1 MPPNLTQTV
10 ISSSYAARMNVML
23 VKDLTDTSQDQP
35 LLRLPHELIRRNFRN
50 TQRYVERERDYIL
63 PALKDTANAAL
74 SSAQTPDQT
83 LASLDAMIQRM
94 QNFKR
99 KLEKLHTEEE
109 AIHDH
114 SAKRIKHLQDLYDI
128 PSLVDVKY
136 EQWSRTR
143 LDRLM
148 VDYLLRSGFSKTA
161 STLAESKQIS
171 HLIDLD
177 IFVTCH
183 RIASSL
189 TRGETKDA
197 LTWINENRAQLKKLV
212 QAPYKTTDLE
222 FELRLQQYI
231 ELVRAG
237 TTNKK
242 LDAMLHAQQH
252 LSPHSVSRR
261 ETIMQAAGL
270 LAQSSDTQA
279 EPYKSLFAPSRW
291 HHLSNLFI
299 ETHHTLF
306 SLPVQPLLHVALSS
320 GLSALKT
327 PACHSAYN
335 PASSS
340 TPGHARIA
348 TNTSLCPICS
358 MELNDLAR
366 NVPYAH
372 HTTSSVEADPV
383 VLPNGRI
390 YGRGRLEELQKKL
403 VMAGGGGR
411 GDGMHDPEIGKD
423 GEVRDPTTG
432 ESFTWDEVKKVYIM

>member
-1 MPPNLTQTV
+1 
-10 ISSSYAARMNVML
+10 
-23 VKDLTDTSQDQP
+23 
-35 LLRLPHELIRRNFRN
+35 
-50 TQRYVERERDYIL
+50 
-63 PALKDTANAAL
+63 
-74 SSAQTPDQT
+74 
-83 LASLDAMIQRM
+83 MIQRM

-109 AIHDH
+109 ALHDH
-114 SAKRIKHLQDLYDI
+114 SAKRIRHLQDLYQI

-148 VDYLLRSGFSKTA
+148 VDYLLRSGYSKTA
-161 STLAESKQIS
+161 SCLADSKQIS

-177 IFVTCH
+177 TFVTCH
-183 RIASSL
+183 KIASSL
-189 TRGETKDA
+189 TRGETKEA
-197 LTWINENRAQLKKLV
+197 LVWINENKNSLKKLIT
-212 QAPYKTTDLE
+212 APYKTTSLE
-222 FELRLQQYI
+222 FELRLQQFI

-237 TTNKK
+237 TTAKR
-242 LDAMLHAQQH
+242 LEATMYAQQY
-252 LSPHSVSRR
+252 LTPHATSRS
-261 ETIMQAAGL
+261 ESIMQAAGL
-270 LAQSSDTQA
+270 LAQIPDTEA
-279 EPYKSLFAPSRW
+279 EPYRTLFAPARW
-291 HHLSNLFI
+291 HHLSSLFV
-299 ETHHTLF
+299 ETHHTLL
-306 SLPVQPLLHVALSS
+306 SLPVQPLLHVALSA

-335 PASSS
+335 PASSA

-372 HTTSSVEADPV
+372 HTTSSVEPDPV

-390 YGRGRLEELQKKL
+390 YGRERLEELQRKL
-403 VMAGGGGR
+403 AMAGGGG
-411 GDGMHDPEIGKD
+411 GDGGTQDLQIGKE

-432 ESFTWDEVKKVYIM
+432 ESFTWDQVKKVYIM

>member
-1 MPPNLTQTV
+1 M
-10 ISSSYAARMNVML
+10 
-23 VKDLTDTSQDQP
+23 
-35 LLRLPHELIRRNFRN
+35 
-50 TQRYVERERDYIL
+50 ERERDHIL
-63 PALKDTANAAL
+63 PALKDAANAAL
-74 SSAQTPDQT
+74 SSSQTPDQT

-94 QNFKR
+94 QTFKR
-99 KLEKLHTEEE
+99 KIEKLHSEEE
-109 AIHDH
+109 TLQEHT
-114 SAKRIKHLQDLYDI
+114 AKRIRHLQELYEI

-136 EQWSRTR
+136 DQWARTR

-148 VDYLLRSGFSKTA
+148 VDYLLRSGYSKTA
-161 STLAESKQIS
+161 ASLAETKHIS

-177 IFVTCH
+177 VFVNCH
-183 RIASSL
+183 KIASSL
-189 TRGETKDA
+189 NRGEAKEA
-197 LTWINENRAQLKKLV
+197 LAWITENKNSLRKLIT
-212 QAPYKTTDLE
+212 APHKSTDLE

-237 TTNKK
+237 TIAKK
-242 LDAMLHAQQH
+242 LEARSHAQQH
-252 LSPHSVSRR
+252 LIPHASSRP
-261 ETIMQAAGL
+261 EAIMQAAGL
-270 LAQSSDTQA
+270 LAQERDTQA
-279 EPYKSLFAPSRW
+279 EPYRTLFAPSRW

-299 ETHHTLF
+299 ETHHTLL
-306 SLPVQPLLHVALSS
+306 SLPVQPLLHAALSA

-372 HTTSSVEADPV
+372 HTTSFVESDPV

-390 YGRGRLEELQKKL
+390 YGRARLEELQRKL
-403 VMAGGGGR
+403 AMSGQGGGD
-411 GDGMHDPEIGKD
+411 GDMHDLQIGK
-423 GEVRDPTTG
+423 GGMVRDPTTG
-432 ESFTWDEVKKVYIM
+432 ESFPWNQVKKVYIM

>member
-1 MPPNLTQTV
+1 M
-10 ISSSYAARMNVML
+10 AA
-23 VKDLTDTSQDQP
+23 DLTSIKLNPDSHVLLDQP
-35 LLRLPHELIRRNFRN
+35 LLRLPHELVKRNFRN
-50 TQRYVERERDYIL
+50 TQRYVERERDQIL
-63 PALKDTANAAL
+63 PSLKDTANAAL
-74 SSAQTPDQT
+74 SSSQTPEET

-94 QNFKR
+94 QTFKR
-99 KLEKLHTEEE
+99 KIDKLHAEEE
-109 AIHDH
+109 TLHEH
-114 SAKRIKHLQDLYDI
+114 SAKRIRHLQELYEI
-128 PSLVDVKY
+128 PSLADVKY
-136 EQWSRTR
+136 DDWARTR

-148 VDYLLRSGFSKTA
+148 VDYLLRSGYSKTA
-161 STLAESKQIS
+161 SSLAETKQIS

-177 IFVTCH
+177 TFVTCH

-189 TRGETKDA
+189 NRGETKDA
-197 LTWINENRAQLKKLV
+197 LAWIAENKNSLKKLIT
-212 QAPYKTTDLE
+212 APYKCTNLE

-237 TTNKK
+237 TIPKK
-242 LDAMLHAQQH
+242 LEARMYAQQH
-252 LSPHSVSRR
+252 LTPHASSRPDA
-261 ETIMQAAGL
+261 IMQAAGL
-270 LAQSSDTQA
+270 LAQEPNTEA
-279 EPYKSLFAPSRW
+279 EPYRGLFAPSRW
-291 HHLSNLFI
+291 RHLSNLFI
-299 ETHHTLF
+299 ETHHTLL
-306 SLPVQPLLHVALSS
+306 SLPVQPLLHAALSA

-372 HTTSSVEADPV
+372 HTTSFVESDPV

-390 YGRGRLEELQKKL
+390 YGRERLEELQRKL
-403 VMAGGGGR
+403 AMSGLGGGEG
-411 GDGMHDPEIGKD
+411 GIHDLQIGKE

-432 ESFTWDEVKKVYIM
+432 ESFTWEQVKKVYIM

>member
-1 MPPNLTQTV
+1 MTAEFTV
-10 ISSSYAARMNVML
+10 TKLNPDSHVL
-23 VKDLTDTSQDQP
+23 LDQP
-35 LLRLPHELIRRNFRN
+35 LLRLPHELVKRNFRN
-50 TQRYVERERDYIL
+50 TQRYVERERDHIL
-63 PALKDTANAAL
+63 PTLKDTANAAL
-74 SSAQTPDQT
+74 NSSQSPDQT
-83 LASLDAMIQRM
+83 IASLDAMIQRM

-109 AIHDH
+109 TLHED
-114 SAKRIKHLQDLYDI
+114 SAKRIKHLQDLYEI

-136 EQWSRTR
+136 DQWSRTR

-148 VDYLLRSGFSKTA
+148 VDYLLRSGYSKTA

-177 IFVTCH
+177 TFVSCH
-183 RIASSL
+183 TIASSL
-189 TRGETKDA
+189 FRGQAKEA
-197 LTWINENRAQLKKLV
+197 LVWVNENKNSLKKLITP
-212 QAPYKTTDLE
+212 PYKTTDLE
-222 FELRLQQYI
+222 FELRLQQFT

-237 TTNKK
+237 TTAKRFE
-242 LDAMLHAQQH
+242 ATMHAQQH
-252 LSPHSVSRR
+252 LTPHTSSRA
-261 ETIMQAAGL
+261 EAIMQAAGL
-270 LAQSSDTQA
+270 LAQTPETEA
-279 EPYKSLFAPSRW
+279 EPYRSLFAPSRW
-291 HHLSNLFI
+291 HHLAELFI
-299 ETHHTLF
+299 ETHHTLL
-306 SLPVQPLLHVALSS
+306 SLPVQPLLHVALSA

-372 HTTSSVEADPV
+372 HTTSSVEQNPV

-390 YGRGRLEELQKKL
+390 YGRERLEELQRKL
-403 VMAGGGGR
+403 VMAGLGGG
-411 GDGMHDPEIGKD
+411 DGNIQDLQIGKE

-432 ESFTWDEVKKVYIM
+432 ESFTWDQVRKVYIM

>member
-1 MPPNLTQTV
+1 
-10 ISSSYAARMNVML
+10 
-23 VKDLTDTSQDQP
+23 
-35 LLRLPHELIRRNFRN
+35 
-50 TQRYVERERDYIL
+50 VERERDYIL
-63 PALKDTANAAL
+63 PALKETANAAL
-74 SSAQTPDQT
+74 SSSQTPDQT

-109 AIHDH
+109 ALHDH
-114 SAKRIKHLQDLYDI
+114 SAKRIKHLQDLYEI

-148 VDYLLRSGFSKTA
+148 IDYLLRSGYSKTA
-161 STLAESKQIS
+161 SSLAEAKQIS

-177 IFVTCH
+177 TFITCH
-183 RIASSL
+183 KIASSL
-189 TRGETKDA
+189 TRGETKEA
-197 LTWINENRAQLKKLV
+197 IAWINENRAQLKKMT

-222 FELRLQQYI
+222 FELRLQQFI

-237 TTNKK
+237 TTPKK
-242 LDAMLHAQQH
+242 LEARQYAQQH
-252 LSPHSVSRR
+252 LTPHTSSRAQA
-261 ETIMQAAGL
+261 IMEAAGL
-270 LAQSSDTQA
+270 LAQSPDTQA
-279 EPYKSLFAPSRW
+279 EPYRTLFAPSRW
-291 HHLSNLFI
+291 HHLSNLFV
-299 ETHHTLF
+299 ETHHTLL
-306 SLPVQPLLHVALSS
+306 SLPIQPLLHVALSS

-348 TNTSLCPICS
+348 INTSLCPICS

-372 HTTSSVEADPV
+372 HTTSSVEPDPV

-390 YGRGRLEELQKKL
+390 YGRERLEELQRKL
-403 VMAGGGGR
+403 VMAGGGGA
-411 GDGMHDPEIGKD
+411 GIDGMQDLQIGKE

-432 ESFTWDEVKKVYIM
+432 ETFAWDQVRKVYIM

>member
-1 MPPNLTQTV
+1 MAAELTATKLNADSH
-10 ISSSYAARMNVML
+10 IL
-23 VKDLTDTSQDQP
+23 LDQP
-35 LLRLPHELIRRNFRN
+35 LLRLPHELVKRNFRN

-63 PALKDTANAAL
+63 PPLKDTANAAL
-74 SSAQTPDQT
+74 SSSQTPDQT
-83 LASLDAMIQRM
+83 LASLDAMISRM

-109 AIHDH
+109 ALHDH
-114 SAKRIKHLQDLYDI
+114 SAKRIKHLQDLYEI

-148 VDYLLRSGFSKTA
+148 VDYLLRSGYSKTA
-161 STLAESKQIS
+161 ATLAESKQIS

-177 IFVTCH
+177 TFVTCH
-183 RIASSL
+183 KIASSL
-189 TRGETKDA
+189 TKGDTKEA
-197 LTWINENRAQLKKLV
+197 LAWINENRAQLRKMV
-212 QAPYKTTDLE
+212 QLPYKTTDLE
-222 FELRLQQYI
+222 FELRLQQFI

-237 TTNKK
+237 TTAKK
-242 LDAMLHAQQH
+242 LEARQHAQQH
-252 LSPHSVSRR
+252 LTPHASSRS
-261 ETIMQAAGL
+261 EAIMQAAGL
-270 LAQSSDTQA
+270 LAQGPDTRA
-279 EPYKSLFAPSRW
+279 EPYRTLFAPSRW
-291 HHLSNLFI
+291 HHLSNLFV
-299 ETHHTLF
+299 ETHHTLL

-372 HTTSSVEADPV
+372 HTTSSVEPDPV

-390 YGRGRLEELQKKL
+390 YGRERLEELQRKL
-403 VMAGGGGR
+403 VMAGGGG
-411 GDGMHDPEIGKD
+411 GGSDGMQGLQIGKE

-432 ESFTWDEVKKVYIM
+432 ESFAWDQVRKVYIM

>member
-1 MPPNLTQTV
+1 MLTSPP
-10 ISSSYAARMNVML
+10 
-23 VKDLTDTSQDQP
+23 QDQP
-35 LLRLPHELIRRNFRN
+35 LLRLPHELVRRNFRN
-50 TQRYVERERDYIL
+50 TQRYVERERDQIL

-74 SSAQTPDQT
+74 SSSQTPDQT

-99 KLEKLHTEEE
+99 KLEKLHVEEE
-109 AIHDH
+109 ALHDH
-114 SAKRIKHLQDLYDI
+114 SAKRIKHLQDLYEI
-128 PSLVDVKY
+128 PSLTDVQY

-148 VDYLLRSGFSKTA
+148 VDYLLRSGYSKSA
-161 STLAESKQIS
+161 SALAESKQIS

-177 IFVTCH
+177 TFVICH
-183 RIASSL
+183 KIASSL
-189 TRGETKDA
+189 NRGETKEA
-197 LTWINENRAQLKKLV
+197 LAWINENKSSLKKLIT
-212 QAPYKTTDLE
+212 APYKTTNLE

-237 TTNKK
+237 TTAKK
-242 LDAMLHAQQH
+242 LEAMVHAQQH
-252 LSPHSVSRR
+252 LTAHTASRS
-261 ETIMQAAGL
+261 ELIMQAAGL
-270 LAQSSDTQA
+270 LAQSPDTDA
-279 EPYKSLFAPSRW
+279 EPYRALFAPSRW
-291 HHLSNLFI
+291 HYLSNLFI
-299 ETHHTLF
+299 ETHHTLLA
-306 SLPVQPLLHVALSS
+306 LPVQPLLHVALSA

-372 HTTSSVEADPV
+372 HTTSSVEPDPV

-390 YGRGRLEELQKKL
+390 YGRERLEELQRKL
-403 VMAGGGGR
+403 AMAGLS
-411 GDGMHDPEIGKD
+411 GDAGISDLQIGKE

-432 ESFTWDEVKKVYIM
+432 ETFTWDEVRKVYIM

>member
-1 MPPNLTQTV
+1 M
-10 ISSSYAARMNVML
+10 AAEFTATKLNPDSHIL
-23 VKDLTDTSQDQP
+23 LDQP
-35 LLRLPHELIRRNFRN
+35 LLRLPHELIKRNFRN

-63 PALKDTANAAL
+63 PALKETANAAL
-74 SSAQTPDQT
+74 SSSHTPDQT

-94 QNFKR
+94 QSFKR

-109 AIHDH
+109 ALHDH
-114 SAKRIKHLQDLYDI
+114 SAKRIKHLQDLYEI

-148 VDYLLRSGFSKTA
+148 IDYLLRSGYSKTA
-161 STLAESKQIS
+161 SSLAESKQIS

-177 IFVTCH
+177 TFITCH
-183 RIASSL
+183 KIASSL
-189 TRGETKDA
+189 TRGETKEA
-197 LTWINENRAQLKKLV
+197 LAWINENRAQLKKMTQL
-212 QAPYKTTDLE
+212 PYKTTDLE
-222 FELRLQQYI
+222 FELRLQQFI

-237 TTNKK
+237 TTPKK
-242 LDAMLHAQQH
+242 LEARQYAQQH
-252 LSPHSVSRR
+252 LTPHTSSRA
-261 ETIMQAAGL
+261 EAIMQAAGL
-270 LAQSSDTQA
+270 LAQSPETQA
-279 EPYKSLFAPSRW
+279 EPYRTLFAPSRW

-299 ETHHTLF
+299 ETHHTLL

-358 MELNDLAR
+358 MELNELAR

-372 HTTSSVEADPV
+372 HTTSSVEPDPV

-390 YGRGRLEELQKKL
+390 YGRERLEELQRKL
-403 VMAGGGGR
+403 
-411 GDGMHDPEIGKD
+411 IGKE

-432 ESFTWDEVKKVYIM
+432 ESFTWDQVRKVYIM

>member
-1 MPPNLTQTV
+1 
-10 ISSSYAARMNVML
+10 
-23 VKDLTDTSQDQP
+23 
-35 LLRLPHELIRRNFRN
+35 
-50 TQRYVERERDYIL
+50 
-63 PALKDTANAAL
+63 
-74 SSAQTPDQT
+74 
-83 LASLDAMIQRM
+83 M

-109 AIHDH
+109 DLHEH
-114 SAKRIKHLQDLYDI
+114 TAKRIKHLQDLYDI

-148 VDYLLRSGFSKTA
+148 VDYLLRSGYSKTA
-161 STLAESKQIS
+161 ASLADSKQIS

-177 IFVTCH
+177 TFVTCH
-183 RIASSL
+183 KIASSL
-189 TRGETKDA
+189 ARGETKEA
-197 LTWINENRAQLKKLV
+197 LAWINENKNSLKKLI

-222 FELRLQQYI
+222 YELRLQQFI
-231 ELVRAG
+231 ELIRAG
-237 TTNKK
+237 TTAKR
-242 LDAMLHAQQH
+242 LEARIHAQQH
-252 LSPHSVSRR
+252 LTMHTSSRSNS
-261 ETIMQAAGL
+261 IMEAAGL
-270 LAQSSDTQA
+270 LAQTADTQA
-279 EPYKSLFAPSRW
+279 EPYRTLFSPARW

-299 ETHHTLF
+299 ETHHTLL
-306 SLPVQPLLHVALSS
+306 SLPVQPLLHVALSA

-372 HTTSSVEADPV
+372 HTTSSVEPDPV

-390 YGRGRLEELQKKL
+390 YGRERLEELQRKL
-403 VMAGGGGR
+403 VMAGLGGDT
-411 GDGMHDPEIGKD
+411 DGELQIGKE

-432 ESFTWDEVKKVYIM
+432 ESFSWDEVKKVYIM

>member
-1 MPPNLTQTV
+1 M
-10 ISSSYAARMNVML
+10 AADFSATKLNADSHVL
-23 VKDLTDTSQDQP
+23 LDQP
-35 LLRLPHELIRRNFRN
+35 LLRLPHELVKRNFRN

-63 PALKDTANAAL
+63 PALKDAANAAL
-74 SSAQTPDQT
+74 SSSQTTEQT

-99 KLEKLHTEEE
+99 KLEKLHIEEE
-109 AIHDH
+109 ALHDH

-136 EQWSRTR
+136 DQWSRTR
-143 LDRLM
+143 LDRLI
-148 VDYLLRSGFSKTA
+148 VDYLLRSGYSKTA
-161 STLAESKQIS
+161 VSLAESKQIS

-177 IFVTCH
+177 TFVTCQK
-183 RIASSL
+183 IASSL
-189 TRGETKDA
+189 TRGETKEA
-197 LTWINENRAQLKKLV
+197 LAWINENKNSLKKLV
-212 QAPYKTTDLE
+212 TAPHKTTDLE
-222 FELRLQQYI
+222 FELRFQQFI

-237 TTNKK
+237 TTAKK
-242 LDAMLHAQQH
+242 LEARVHAQQH
-252 LSPHSVSRR
+252 LTPHTASRA
-261 ETIMQAAGL
+261 ESIMQAAGL
-270 LAQSSDTQA
+270 LVQSPDTEA
-279 EPYKSLFAPSRW
+279 EPYRTLFAPSRW
-291 HHLSNLFI
+291 HHLSNLFV
-299 ETHHTLF
+299 ETHHTLL
-306 SLPVQPLLHVALSS
+306 SLPVQPLLHVALSA

-348 TNTSLCPICS
+348 TNSSLCPICS

-372 HTTSSVEADPV
+372 HTVSSVEPDPV

-390 YGRGRLEELQKKL
+390 YGRERLEELQRKL
-403 VMAGGGGR
+403 
-411 GDGMHDPEIGKD
+411 IGKE

-432 ESFTWDEVKKVYIM
+432 QSFTWDQVKKVYIM

>member
-1 MPPNLTQTV
+1 MAAELTATKLNPDSH
-10 ISSSYAARMNVML
+10 IL
-23 VKDLTDTSQDQP
+23 LDQP
-35 LLRLPHELIRRNFRN
+35 LLRLPHELVKRNFRN

-63 PALKDTANAAL
+63 PALKETANAAL
-74 SSAQTPDQT
+74 SSSQTPDQT

-109 AIHDH
+109 ALHDH
-114 SAKRIKHLQDLYDI
+114 SAKRIKHLQDLYEI

-148 VDYLLRSGFSKTA
+148 IDYLLRSGYSKTA
-161 STLAESKQIS
+161 SSLAESKQIS

-177 IFVTCH
+177 TFITCH
-183 RIASSL
+183 KIASSL
-189 TRGETKDA
+189 TRGETKEA
-197 LTWINENRAQLKKLV
+197 LAWINENRAQLKKMT
-212 QAPYKTTDLE
+212 QPPYKTTDLE
-222 FELRLQQYI
+222 FELRLQQFI

-237 TTNKK
+237 TTAKK
-242 LDAMLHAQQH
+242 LEARQYAQQH
-252 LSPHSVSRR
+252 LTPHTSSRA
-261 ETIMQAAGL
+261 EAIMQAAGL
-270 LAQSSDTQA
+270 LAQSPETEA
-279 EPYKSLFAPSRW
+279 EPYQTLFGPKRW
-291 HHLSNLFI
+291 RHLSNLFI
-299 ETHHTLF
+299 ETHHTLL

-358 MELNDLAR
+358 MELNELAR

-372 HTTSSVEADPV
+372 HTTSSVEPDPV

-390 YGRGRLEELQKKL
+390 YGRERLEELQRKL
-403 VMAGGGGR
+403 VMAGGGGA
-411 GDGMHDPEIGKD
+411 GADGMQDLQIGKE

-432 ESFTWDEVKKVYIM
+432 ESFTWDQVRKVYIM

>member
-1 MPPNLTQTV
+1 M
-10 ISSSYAARMNVML
+10 
-23 VKDLTDTSQDQP
+23 
-35 LLRLPHELIRRNFRN
+35 
-50 TQRYVERERDYIL
+50 ERERDHIL
-63 PALKDTANAAL
+63 PTLKETANAAL
-74 SSAQTPDQT
+74 SSSQTPDQT

-109 AIHDH
+109 DLHEH
-114 SAKRIKHLQDLYDI
+114 TAKRIKHLQDLYDI

-148 VDYLLRSGFSKTA
+148 VDYLLRSGYSKTA
-161 STLAESKQIS
+161 ASLADSKQIS

-177 IFVTCH
+177 TFVTCH
-183 RIASSL
+183 KIASSL
-189 TRGETKDA
+189 ARGETKEA
-197 LTWINENRAQLKKLV
+197 LAWINENKNSLKKLI

-222 FELRLQQYI
+222 YELRLQQFI
-231 ELVRAG
+231 ELIRAG
-237 TTNKK
+237 TTAKR
-242 LDAMLHAQQH
+242 LEARIHAQQH
-252 LSPHSVSRR
+252 LTMHTSSRSNS
-261 ETIMQAAGL
+261 IMEAAGL
-270 LAQSSDTQA
+270 LAQTADTQA
-279 EPYKSLFAPSRW
+279 EPYRTLFSPARW

-299 ETHHTLF
+299 ETHHTLL
-306 SLPVQPLLHVALSS
+306 SLPVQPLLHVALSA

-372 HTTSSVEADPV
+372 HTTSSVEPDPV

-390 YGRGRLEELQKKL
+390 YGRERLEELQRKL
-403 VMAGGGGR
+403 VMAGLGGDT
-411 GDGMHDPEIGKD
+411 DGELQIGKE

-432 ESFTWDEVKKVYIM
+432 ESFSWDEVKKVYIM

>member
-1 MPPNLTQTV
+1 MAAELTATKLNPDSH
-10 ISSSYAARMNVML
+10 IL
-23 VKDLTDTSQDQP
+23 LDQP
-35 LLRLPHELIRRNFRN
+35 LLRLPHELVKRNFRN

-63 PALKDTANAAL
+63 PALKETANAAL
-74 SSAQTPDQT
+74 SSSQTPDQT

-109 AIHDH
+109 ALHDH
-114 SAKRIKHLQDLYDI
+114 SAKRIKHLQDLYEI

-148 VDYLLRSGFSKTA
+148 IDYLLRSGYSKTA
-161 STLAESKQIS
+161 SSLAESKQIS

-177 IFVTCH
+177 TFITCH
-183 RIASSL
+183 KIASSL
-189 TRGETKDA
+189 TRGETKEA
-197 LTWINENRAQLKKLV
+197 LAWINENRAQLKKMT
-212 QAPYKTTDLE
+212 QSPYKTTDLE
-222 FELRLQQYI
+222 FELRLQQFI

-237 TTNKK
+237 TTAKK
-242 LDAMLHAQQH
+242 LEARQYAQQH
-252 LSPHSVSRR
+252 LTPHTSSRA
-261 ETIMQAAGL
+261 EAIMQAAGL
-270 LAQSSDTQA
+270 LAQSPETEA
-279 EPYKSLFAPSRW
+279 EPYQTLFGPKRW
-291 HHLSNLFI
+291 RHLSNLFI
-299 ETHHTLF
+299 ETHHTLL

-358 MELNDLAR
+358 MELNELAR

-372 HTTSSVEADPV
+372 HTTSFVEPDPV

-390 YGRGRLEELQKKL
+390 YGRERLEELQRKL
-403 VMAGGGGR
+403 VMAGGGGA
-411 GDGMHDPEIGKD
+411 GADGMQDLQIGKE

-432 ESFTWDEVKKVYIM
+432 ESFTWDQVRRVYIM